1 MVGQLIISKIQKK
14 PSGEQQLRID
24 EIINEG
30 YKEATA
36 EFTTASND
44 KAEVDK
50 IIAQYRELVN
60 RNQVKG
66 DEKILIGG
74 ENKVGI
80 NSRNSLT
87 KNHLRNPLHKS
98 KEAN

>member
-1 MVGQLIISKIQKK
+1 MRLF
-14 PSGEQQLRID
+14 

-50 IIAQYRELVN
+50 VIAQYRELVD
-60 RNQVKG
+60 RNQVKAMK
-66 DEKILIGG
+66 KILIGG

-80 NSRNSLT
+80 NSKNSF
-87 KNHLRNPLHKS
+87 HPSHPRNPSLRSREVKM
-98 KEAN
+98 KVIAIPLQKMLLG